1 MPCLNILVTKMSNEE
16 VDKAMEELSELGQ
29 QFQKVIDA
37 MEKEQEEYWNSL
49 SKEQQLMAF
58 CAISRRIYNGEIIQK
73 GSYRYVL
80 YDVFGFGP
88 ESYMPAQVAGYL
100 SIHNAI
106 FDAEHE
112 ADLLKA
118 FAKFHGLGEDAV
130 TKFYEIGSKK

>member
-1 MPCLNILVTKMSNEE
+1 MNNEE
-16 VDKAMEELSELGQ
+16 VDKAMEELSEMGQ
-29 QFQKVIDA
+29 RFQKVIDA

-49 SKEQQLMAF
+49 TKEQQLMAF
-58 CAISRRIYNGEIIQK
+58 CAMSRRIVDGEIKQK

-88 ESYMPAQVAGYL
+88 EAYMPAQVAGYL

-118 FAKFHGLGEDAV
+118 FAKFHGLGEDSV
-130 TKFYEIGSKK
+130 DKFYEIGSKK

>member
-1 MPCLNILVTKMSNEE
+1 MLYLNILGTKMSNEE
-16 VDKAMEELSELGQ
+16 VDKSMEELSELGQ

-49 SKEQQLMAF
+49 TKEQQLMAF
-58 CAISRRIYNGEIIQK
+58 CAMSRRIVDGEIEQK

-88 ESYMPAQVAGYL
+88 EAYMPAQMAGYL

-130 TKFYEIGSKK
+130 TKFYESSKI

>member
-1 MPCLNILVTKMSNEE
+1 MSNEE
-16 VDKAMEELSELGQ
+16 VDKSMEELSELGQ
-29 QFQKVIDA
+29 RFQKVIDA

-49 SKEQQLMAF
+49 TKEQQLMAF
-58 CAISRRIYNGEIIQK
+58 CAISRRIYDGEIKQK

-88 ESYMPAQVAGYL
+88 EAYMPAQMAGYL

-112 ADLLKA
+112 SELLNA
-118 FAKFHGLGEDAV
+118 FAKVLGFDENAV
-130 TKFYEIGSKK
+130 DRFYEIGSKK